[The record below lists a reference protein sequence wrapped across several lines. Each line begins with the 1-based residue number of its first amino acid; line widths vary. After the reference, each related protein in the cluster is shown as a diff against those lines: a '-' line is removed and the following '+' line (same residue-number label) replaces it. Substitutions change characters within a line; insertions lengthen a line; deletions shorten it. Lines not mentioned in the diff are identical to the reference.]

1 MKRVYSWASLFV
13 ITGVTFQCCQNNQ
26 SIVEKSFVDS
36 LQSVYTPDSLLASNE
51 RNRIFWCN
59 RINPNNQGNINE
71 LQYAS
76 TLINRFKLQGD
87 IQDLDSAIAIM
98 KKVDT
103 TFAHTLSGP
112 LLSLVSASIMHH
124 RFSEADSFYLKAC
137 KIGIKDYQRA
147 ALGFDVIFE
156 LGYYGQAAIYLKS
169 MSGVKDYNYFFR
181 RSKMDHLNGNTDSAF
196 SAMQQ
201 AVSLAGKRPILQ
213 NLAWSMLGDL
223 QVHQGDL
230 QDASKSLKK
239 AIRVNPGDI
248 HSILQL
254 GWIALMQNKDTTI
267 ANKLFQIAI
276 NRNQLPDP
284 YYKLY
289 QMAQWEHNSTKA
301 KKYAQQFEQ
310 KATMQAYE
318 SMYSKYLIELYATI
332 LNQPQ
337 KAEEMSLAELKNRTT
352 PQTYA
357 WYAYSLLCNHQKE
370 KAYQIFQQYVAGKP
384 IEGIELYYVGKVLK
398 SVNHGL
404 DAKNCFDAAMQNKY
418 DLSPYMIEDME
429 KMKE

>member
-1 MKRVYSWASLFV
+1 MKRVYSWASLFM
-13 ITGVTFQCCQNNQ
+13 INGLAFQSCQNNKP
-26 SIVEKSFVDS
+26 IVEKSFVDS

-51 RNRIFWCN
+51 RNHIFWSN
-59 RINPNNQGNINE
+59 RINPNNPGNINE

-76 TLINRFKLQGD
+76 TLINRFKLQGN
-87 IQDLDSAIAIM
+87 IQDLDSAIMIA

-112 LLSLVSASIMHH
+112 LLSLVSAFIMHH
-124 RFSEADSFYLKAC
+124 RFSDADSFYLKAS
-137 KIGIKDYQRA
+137 KIGIKDYQRN
-147 ALGFDVIFE
+147 ALGFDVDFE
-156 LGYYGQAAIYLKS
+156 LGYYGQATIYLKS
-169 MSGVKDYNYFFR
+169 MRGVKDYNYFFR
-181 RSKMDHLNGNTDSAF
+181 RSKMDHLKGNTDSAF
-196 SAMQQ
+196 SAMKKV
-201 AVSLAGKRPILQ
+201 VSLAGKSPILQ

-223 QVHQGDL
+223 QVHQDDL
-230 QDASKSLKK
+230 EDAANSLRH
-239 AIRVNPGDI
+239 AIRANPGDM

-254 GWIALMQNKDTTI
+254 GWIALMQNKDTAI

-276 NRNQLPDP
+276 NRNHLPDP

-289 QMAQWEHNSTKA
+289 QMAQWEHNFTKA
-301 KKYAQQFEQ
+301 KKYARQFEQ
-310 KATMQAYE
+310 KATMLAYE

-337 KAEEMSLAELKNRTT
+337 RAEEIAFAELENRAT

-357 WYAYSLLCNHQKE
+357 WYAYSLLCNRQKE

-398 SVNHGL
+398 SLNHGL
-404 DAKNCFDAAMQNKY
+404 DAEKCFEAAMQNKY
-418 DLSPYMIEDME
+418 DLSPYMIDDIE

>member
-13 ITGVTFQCCQNNQ
+13 ITGFAFQSCQNNQ
-26 SIVEKSFVDS
+26 PIVEKYFVDS
-36 LQSVYTPDSLLASNE
+36 LQSVYTSDSLLASNE
-51 RNRIFWCN
+51 QNRIFWGN
-59 RINPNNQGNINE
+59 RINPHNPSNINE
-71 LQYAS
+71 LQYAY
-76 TLINRFKLQGD
+76 TFINRFKLQGN
-87 IQDLDSAIAIM
+87 IQDLDSAIMIM

-137 KIGIKDYQRA
+137 KIGIKEYQRT
-147 ALGFDVIFE
+147 ALGFDVDFE
-156 LGYYGQAAIYLKS
+156 LGYYKQAAIYLKS
-169 MSGVKDYNYFFR
+169 MRGVKDYNYFFR
-181 RSKMDHLNGNTDSAF
+181 RSKMDHLNGNTDSAL
-196 SAMQQ
+196 SSMEQ
-201 AVSLAGKRPILQ
+201 AVSLAGKSPILQ
-213 NLAWSMLGDL
+213 NLSWSMLGDL

-230 QDASKSLKK
+230 EDAANSLKQ
-239 AIRVNPGDI
+239 AIRVNPGDM

-254 GWIALMQNKDTTI
+254 GWIALMQNKDTAI
-267 ANKLFQIAI
+267 VNKLFQIAI
-276 NRNQLPDP
+276 NRNHLPDP

-289 QMAQWEHNSTKA
+289 QMAQWEHNSTNA

-310 KATMQAYE
+310 KAALPAYE

-337 KAEEMSLAELKNRTT
+337 RAEEMAFAELKNRAT
-352 PQTYA
+352 PETYA

-370 KAYQIFQQYVAGKP
+370 KVYQIFQQYVAGKP
-384 IEGIELYYVGKVLK
+384 IEGIELYYIGKVLK

-404 DAKNCFDAAMQNKY
+404 DAEKCFEAAMQNKY

-429 KMKE
+429 KMKK